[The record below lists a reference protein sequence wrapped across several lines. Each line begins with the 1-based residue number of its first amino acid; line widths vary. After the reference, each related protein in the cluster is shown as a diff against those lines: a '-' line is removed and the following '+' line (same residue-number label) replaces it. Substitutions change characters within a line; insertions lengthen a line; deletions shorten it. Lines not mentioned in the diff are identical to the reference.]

1 MTSRDDFVETLKA
14 KLDEWNA
21 EIARLEAEAGK
32 TRAELRAR
40 YAEELAE
47 MRRLRDEAEARLG
60 ELLNTSQEGWERRR
74 HEMEQAWADIAEGFR
89 RAWSRFS

>member
-1 MTSRDDFVETLKA
+1 MTSRDEFVEVLKA

-32 TRAELRAR
+32 ARAGLEAR

-47 MRRLRDEAEARLG
+47 MRRLRDQAEARLG
-60 ELLNTSQEGWERRR
+60 EVLGTSQEGWERRR
-74 HEMEQAWADIAEGFR
+74 GELQQAWADIAEGFR